1 MRTPP
6 PPLFSIMLPTHN
18 RAELLGRALASV
30 VAQQEPRWELLIVD
44 DGSTDS
50 TWPLLCD
57 WRVREPRL
65 RCWWQSNRGQ
75 SASRPVGQSASR
87 NRMLQAAQ
95 APWIVFLDS
104 DDEF

>member
-1 MRTPP
+1 
-6 PPLFSIMLPTHN
+6 MLPTHN

-44 DGSTDS
+44 DGSIDG

-65 RCWWQSNRGQ
+65 RC
-75 SASRPVGQSASR
+75 
-87 NRMLQAAQ
+87 
-95 APWIVFLDS
+95 
-104 DDEF
+104 